1 MEYMAAESREIE
13 MSRKA
18 LETLDG
24 SVFWEAKI
32 SAFCFYIGEMFKKHQ
47 PRRQ

>member
-24 SVFWEAKI
+24 SVSGKQRFQP
-32 SAFCFYIGEMFKKHQ
+32 FVFYRRMFKKHQ